1 MSQYSWIFVN
11 KNYLFI
17 AILSAAL
24 IVPVGMV
31 TADIVFDN
39 PENTDVETDGTNS
52 FDGLEGAQGVET
64 FLNGT
69 DNMLLIA
76 SFDDDAVTL
85 VDVSNPRNVFAVD
98 TLDGSVLGTAAV
110 GTTSEGRL
118 ILEGATSLAT
128 FSNATGSTGNYA
140 IVTSYLA
147 DGFQIIDLK
156 DSKSDTDHALY
167 PTQNQT
173 GSVGD
178 SVWKAANYGG
188 SGKGPVLKGLD
199 GAMDVAIFINETG
212 TSPHGNKF
220 AVITGHVGD
229 SVQLIDISDPEV
241 GGATYY
247 SQGGNFMNATA
258 DGGDGTHAAT
268 DYKEQFGEAH
278 ASRLP
283 IDGAFGVDVFYSA
296 TDGNMPYAIVTG
308 QVSDGF
314 QIFSLNDTAKGMV
327 PFANKTKSDSGFDLL
342 DSPTGVATWNT
353 TNNVLVSFISNYL

>member
-147 DGFQIIDLK
+147 VSYTHL
-156 DSKSDTDHALY
+156 TLR
-167 PTQNQT
+167 T
-173 GSVGD
+173 
-178 SVWKAANYGG
+178 KA
-188 SGKGPVLKGLD
+188 
-199 GAMDVAIFINETG
+199 
-212 TSPHGNKF
+212 
-220 AVITGHVGD
+220 
-229 SVQLIDISDPEV
+229 
-241 GGATYY
+241 
-247 SQGGNFMNATA
+247 
-258 DGGDGTHAAT
+258 
-268 DYKEQFGEAH
+268 
-278 ASRLP
+278 
-283 IDGAFGVDVFYSA
+283 
-296 TDGNMPYAIVTG
+296 
-308 QVSDGF
+308 
-314 QIFSLNDTAKGMV
+314 
-327 PFANKTKSDSGFDLL
+327 
-342 DSPTGVATWNT
+342 
-353 TNNVLVSFISNYL
+353 